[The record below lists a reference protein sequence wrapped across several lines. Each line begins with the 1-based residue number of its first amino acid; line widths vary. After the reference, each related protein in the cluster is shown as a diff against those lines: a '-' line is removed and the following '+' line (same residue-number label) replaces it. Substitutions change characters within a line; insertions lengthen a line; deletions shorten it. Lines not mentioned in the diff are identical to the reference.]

1 MSLNTIKCDCGSPVD
16 LDQTDWC
23 DVCDKSIF
31 AEPKNKI
38 MTPKEQAL
46 VLYDEFFNNAES
58 RNKVGLYDEDLHKY
72 NTKRCA
78 LTAVNEM
85 IVFVKHAFSYIN
97 IELATPSIVY
107 LEEVK
112 QEIEKL

>member
-1 MSLNTIKCDCGSPVD
+1 MYSNLIKCDCGSPVD

-23 DVCDKSIF
+23 DACDKSIF
-31 AEPKNKI
+31 AESKNKA
-38 MTPKEQAL
+38 MTPKEKAEEL
-46 VLYDEFFNNAES
+46 VD
-58 RNKVGLYDEDLHKY
+58 KY
-72 NTKRCA
+72 NKNNYLYYSITIEQAKVCA
-78 LTAVNEM
+78 LIAVDEM
-85 IVFVKHAFSYIN
+85 IAFAKHAFSYIN